1 MDSKKLLIIIRY
13 IIITLLLFSI
23 VTYRENNVTINTV
36 MVILLLIVN
45 NQIRFFILNKNTLLI
60 FISIIAEC
68 LLAFIAYKSYGGV
81 LIFYFLIPTLDSAFM
96 LKNNLSYIGL
106 TIISLLTVYSSYS
119 HVALNISELLSS
131 LSAIIIIYLLVFYIK
146 EESNKKIKAQE
157 LYDKLRI
164 SEEKLIKANL
174 HLEEYVSSIEELT
187 LLRER
192 NRISREIHDSV
203 GHALSTMII
212 QLGAIEKVALKDGRI
227 ASEMASNLG
236 EFAKGSLQE
245 VRGAVR
251 ALKPRE
257 FKEDQGMLPIE
268 ELIKNFQKFTGVE
281 VKLNYAKEKWTL
293 NSEQSFVIY
302 RVIQEFLSNSLKHGK
317 ASRVNIFIN
326 FTTENIILTMQDN
339 GLGADNIE
347 KGMGLKSIW
356 ERVEEIGGE
365 VSYNS
370 KSGEGFL
377 LRVVLF

>member
-60 FISIIAEC
+60 FFSIIAEC
-68 LLAFIAYKSYGGV
+68 LLAFMAYKSYGGA

-146 EESNKKIKAQE
+146 EENNKKIKAQE

-164 SEEKLIKANL
+164 SEEKLIKANSD
-174 HLEEYVSSIEELT
+174 LEEYASSIEELT

-236 EFAKGSLQE
+236 GFAKGSLQE

-257 FKEDQGMLPIE
+257 FKENQGMLPIE

-281 VKLNYAKEKWTL
+281 VRLNYAKEKWTL

-356 ERVEEIGGE
+356 ERVHEIGGE